1 MTENDQ
7 KLLLPILKPLLDYFF
22 EMNKI
27 DLVVDYLAGKNNNRK
42 EIKQFLEKLDSQISL
57 ENLLRVILQKQ
68 IRHHLGIFYFFRDD
82 KEVSKK
88 LEKQLKTIFINK
100 IRNDFVYFQSSMLYL
115 TSIISHLFIIDSFW
129 DRTLD
134 LGTSIFKVLLMYYV
148 IHPILLSYIVKSTV
162 IDNYIKEKIDS
173 YEELLSTVDLNL
185 LRARLEEL
193 RRPDYKHLFVQINE
207 LRSTG
212 VKVEIPSLKYLA
224 AFYVK
229 DKHIDV
235 NSTQIPE
242 EVKEYVAKLS

>member
-22 EMNKI
+22 EMSKI

-68 IRHHLGIFYFFRDD
+68 IRYHLGFFFFFRDF
-82 KEVSKK
+82 KEDSKK

-115 TSIISHLFIIDSFW
+115 TGIISHLFIIDSFW

-148 IHPILLSYIVKSTV
+148 ILPVLLSYIVKSTV

-173 YEELLSTVDLNL
+173 YGELLSTVDIKL
-185 LRARLEEL
+185 LHARLEEL
-193 RRPDYKHLFVQINE
+193 RRVDYQHLFVQINE
-207 LRSTG
+207 LRRTG
-212 VKVEIPSLKYLA
+212 AKVEIPSLKYLA
-224 AFYVK
+224 ALYVK
-229 DKHIDV
+229 DNTIDV